1 MKIIKIY
8 CNVCSIYRKVKN
20 PKMSYIKKQQ
30 QKTMFAINIGNV
42 KTLKHHI
49 FKTKY

>member
-1 MKIIKIY
+1 MFA
-8 CNVCSIYRKVKN
+8 V
-20 PKMSYIKKQQ
+20 YIGKLKTLKCHILKKKQ